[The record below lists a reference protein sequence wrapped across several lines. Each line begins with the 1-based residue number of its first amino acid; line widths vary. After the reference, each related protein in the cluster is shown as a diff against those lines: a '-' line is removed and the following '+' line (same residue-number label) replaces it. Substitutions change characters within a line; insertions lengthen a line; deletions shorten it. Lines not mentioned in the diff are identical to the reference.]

1 MDRDEC
7 LHAEA
12 RPFAV
17 SNWQAVHF
25 DSGGGG
31 RWAFVFLVEK
41 VKAKAASFSFSAAT
55 GPKGGRTHD
64 DGLCFR
70 ANAAHS
76 WQTSLSSLRNAL
88 FPLAHPWW
96 WAQPT
101 VHAPGGHQHGLHRGR
116 PSRARFLLDFDQDIR
131 SDLQRWVPSAC
142 AKCLLQRLLDC
153 KQLERQKAEPLHF
166 NKHSH
171 RSALVRRGRRSAE
184 GRSVLSGRALCCLRL
199 RLGTPL
205 RLNPPVPS
213 HRAPLS

>member
-1 MDRDEC
+1 MSVYMQKPDPLPCPIGRQST
-7 LHAEA
+7 LIL
-12 RPFAV
+12 AV
-17 SNWQAVHF
+17 VVDGLLFFW
-25 DSGGGG
+25 
-31 RWAFVFLVEK
+31 VEK

-55 GPKGGRTHD
+55 GAKGGRTHD

-88 FPLAHPWW
+88 FPLVHPWW

-101 VHAPGGHQHGLHRGR
+101 VHAPGGHQLGLHRGR

-142 AKCLLQRLLDC
+142 AKCLLQHLLDC

-171 RSALVRRGRRSAE
+171 RSALVRRGRRSAV
-184 GRSVLSGRALCCLRL
+184 GLFSAV
-199 RLGTPL
+199 
-205 RLNPPVPS
+205 VPS
-213 HRAPLS
+213 AVSVCDLDPL